1 MAFYLSA
8 LDDTIRLEEENPSI
22 GIIICRSKKRTTV
35 EYSLRETN
43 KPMGVASYTIQDNL
57 PGSLRSLLPSPDEII
72 AHLKVLGEE
81 S

>member
-8 LDDTIRLEEENPSI
+8 LDDTVRLEGENPSI

-43 KPMGVASYTIQDNL
+43 KPMGVSSYTIQDSL
-57 PGSLRSLLPSPDEII
+57 PHDFEELLPSPTEII
-72 AHLKVLGEE
+72 AHLKVLED
-81 S
+81 